1 MRKVNFAEVS
11 AEFDELSKSLA
22 RDGNH
27 QYAAFCAMAVAR
39 CEQVMQN
46 AANEASATSE
56 AARLFWEAEQESQ
69 SYRFSVDGS
78 NYGYEEYFL
87 EAVDCYELA
96 IEVREIQMANSFTHH
111 CYTAIPQA
119 RQYCNG
125 GPTPN

>member
-1 MRKVNFAEVS
+1 MRKINFAEVS
-11 AEFDELSKSLA
+11 GEFEELTKSLM

-27 QYAAFCAMAVAR
+27 QYAAFCALAVGR

-46 AANEASATSE
+46 LAAEANFVSE
-56 AARLFWEAEQESQ
+56 AGRMFWEAEQESQ

-96 IEVREIQMANSFTHH
+96 VDVRARGIQSA
-111 CYTAIPQA
+111 
-119 RQYCNG
+119 CNAHAAHR
-125 GPTPN
+125 PAVPAP